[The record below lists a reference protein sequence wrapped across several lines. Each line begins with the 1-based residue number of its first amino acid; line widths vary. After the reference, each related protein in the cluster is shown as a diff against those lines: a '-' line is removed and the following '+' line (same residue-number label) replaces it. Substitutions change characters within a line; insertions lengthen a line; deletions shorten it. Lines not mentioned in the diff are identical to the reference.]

1 MLLVLF
7 IYCSANCINETIWTL
22 TNINRGQCL
31 TAALLHIKELKEVHK
46 LRKSLPQIVKSDIV
60 MRVLLLI
67 LILGYS
73 QLSVS
78 SERPL
83 FGYLIPLKPTPQ
95 HCELANQISAL
106 NEEERGSYDAHL
118 NNAGGCAYYSGN
130 IEKAIEFWSEAYTK
144 GIDRSLQPLARV
156 LALSDIPKDRLL
168 GASLLRAY
176 IELNPNDAYL
186 LPLFLG
192 LQKIAYS
199 ELVNKNLVFEYLN
212 LAFELELE
220 QKSFVTVQVLHY
232 LRHIEY
238 FSDDDFQQ
246 KASLLKLYKRMEEQS
261 ISYCYISDSLTFD
274 IFKLPSDDKTNQ
286 YYKKK
291 CVDEMS

>member
-1 MLLVLF
+1 
-7 IYCSANCINETIWTL
+7 
-22 TNINRGQCL
+22 
-31 TAALLHIKELKEVHK
+31 
-46 LRKSLPQIVKSDIV
+46 
-60 MRVLLLI
+60 
-67 LILGYS
+67 
-73 QLSVS
+73 
-78 SERPL
+78 L

-176 IELNPNDAYL
+176 IELNPNDSYL

-192 LQKIAYS
+192 LQKI
-199 ELVNKNLVFEYLN
+199 
-212 LAFELELE
+212 ELELE

-291 CVDEMS
+291 CVDEMN